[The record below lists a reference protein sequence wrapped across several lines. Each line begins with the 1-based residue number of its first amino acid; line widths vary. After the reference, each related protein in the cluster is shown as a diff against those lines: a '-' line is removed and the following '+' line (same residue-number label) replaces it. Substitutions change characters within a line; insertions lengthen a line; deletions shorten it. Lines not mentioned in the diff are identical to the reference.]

1 MTRKHFIALAATI
14 RTITNPVER
23 KAIAELNAV
32 NCAKANPRFDKAR
45 FFAACG
51 V

>member
-1 MTRKHFIALAATI
+1 MTRKDFIALAASI
-14 RTITNPVER
+14 RNIADLNTR
-23 KAIAELNAV
+23 KAMAKNQAV
-32 NCAKANPRFDKAR
+32 LCASANPRFDKAR